1 MLTETERYAHRDDQ
15 EGAKMRVREFQAGW
29 AVVGN
34 DDQRLGTV
42 KHVGQNYI
50 RTSRPGF
57 SADLYVPVSF
67 IANVE
72 NQTIH
77 LNITRH
83 DSEQMGW
90 EQVPRDDELEAGPES
105 DLHRHV

>member
-1 MLTETERYAHRDDQ
+1 
-15 EGAKMRVREFQAGW
+15 MRVTEFQVGW

-34 DDQRLGTV
+34 DARRVGIV

-67 IANVE
+67 IANVV

-77 LNITRH
+77 LNITQH

-90 EQVPRDDELEAGPES
+90 EQAPRDDELEAGPES

>member
-1 MLTETERYAHRDDQ
+1 
-15 EGAKMRVREFQAGW
+15 MRVTDFQVGW

-34 DDQRLGTV
+34 DGRRVGTV

-50 RTSRPGF
+50 LTSRSAF
-57 SADLYVPVSF
+57 SADMYVPVSS

-72 NQTIH
+72 NQAIH
-77 LNITRH
+77 LNVTQR
-83 DSEQMGW
+83 DAGQMGW
-90 EQVPRDDELEAGPES
+90 EQPPREDELGASAES